1 MKILRRTVNLTIRHD
16 YYNVGKMLLDKFLY
30 LNPVANPMQ
39 EFQTDLAAANLA
51 PLWDMMRKLA
61 PRGPEGG
68 GEPVHWNWKTLRS
81 KGLRAAE
88 LITAEQAERRVLVL
102 ENPAFAGEGKATN
115 SLYAGIQILLPGEI
129 APSHRHTASAIRL
142 ILEGQGAYT
151 AVDGERVTM
160 FPGDFVVTPTGSFHD
175 HGNDGREPV
184 LWLDGLDVFIVNLLN
199 SAFGE
204 DHPDRQQPILRE
216 EGASAAQ
223 FAAGILPAGFQ
234 AGSPRSSVFIWP
246 YERSRQALW
255 SLTRNE
261 RIDSALGV
269 GFRFVDPATGKSP
282 IRTMTAG
289 MRMLPAGFAGENY
302 RSISGAVMAVV
313 EGRGRIAFDGLKPLE
328 LGPGDVFV
336 VPSWRWHSFEASEDL
351 VVFAFS
357 DEELQRH
364 LGFWREERAARRS

>member
-1 MKILRRTVNLTIRHD
+1 
-16 YYNVGKMLLDKFLY
+16 
-30 LNPVANPMQ
+30 
-39 EFQTDLAAANLA
+39 
-51 PLWDMMRKLA
+51 
-61 PRGPEGG
+61 
-68 GEPVHWNWKTLRS
+68 
-81 KGLRAAE
+81 
-88 LITAEQAERRVLVL
+88 
-102 ENPAFAGEGKATN
+102 
-115 SLYAGIQILLPGEI
+115 
-129 APSHRHTASAIRL
+129 
-142 ILEGQGAYT
+142 
-151 AVDGERVTM
+151 M

-204 DHPDRQQPILRE
+204 DHPDRQQSILRE

-223 FAAGILPAGFQ
+223 FAGGILPVGFQ

-269 GFRFVDPATGKSP
+269 GLRFVDPATGKSP
-282 IRTMTAG
+282 VRTMTAG
-289 MRMLPAGFAGENY
+289 MRMLSAGFTGENY

-313 EGRGRIAFDGLKPLE
+313 EGRGRIAFVGLPPLD

-336 VPSWRWHSFEASEDL
+336 VPSWCWHSFEASEDM

-364 LGFWREERAARRS
+364 LGFWREERAARRN